1 MSTQIDCNTYITEE
15 EFSGEF
21 RRHGNVLYDKKGKPL
36 GSVSR
41 KRICDLNGKEI
52 AKCVKEEKITD
63 ENDRNARVAEYASE
77 TRNFRLVCD
86 KLYLLGKQGEE
97 WLGRVA
103 RTERNAVHIALLSVL
118 AFFLIATVILIT
130 LIGLPVADG
139 ANTLP
144 PEPDDD
150 TVPIINITD
159 DTGAWE
165 DAGAIGMFGSSLR
178 PGSSGQYKFTI
189 HNPHEDKTL
198 NYAFWIEPRYEGGVT
213 VSDFPIKFRIK
224 MNNLIVETEEWRK
237 VEDLKLSELLLLPAS
252 EHAFTLEWNWAFEGG
267 NDENDTLIGADGGKI
282 SLVLH
287 ISAQIKG

>member
-1 MSTQIDCNTYITEE
+1 MSTHIDFNTYSTEE
-15 EFSGEF
+15 EYSGEF
-21 RRHGNVLYDKKGKPL
+21 RRHGNVLYDKNGKPL
-36 GSVSR
+36 GSVPR

-52 AKCVKEEKITD
+52 SKCVKEEKITD

-130 LIGLPVADG
+130 LIGLPVPDG
-139 ANTLP
+139 GNTLP

-150 TVPIINITD
+150 TVPVIDITD

-189 HNPHEDKTL
+189 HNPHEAKSL
-198 NYAFWIEPRYEGGVT
+198 HYAVWV
-213 VSDFPIKFRIK
+213 
-224 MNNLIVETEEWRK
+224 
-237 VEDLKLSELLLLPAS
+237 
-252 EHAFTLEWNWAFEGG
+252 
-267 NDENDTLIGADGGKI
+267 
-282 SLVLH
+282 
-287 ISAQIKG
+287 